1 MHVPRILVQMQ
12 NLTQQIFQ
20 LREAV
25 YLTSSQ
31 VVLTLQVLVWG
42 LLSEK
47 KSYGSVIL
55 NYGTFQFL

>member
-1 MHVPRILVQMQ
+1 MQ

-42 LLSEK
+42 PLSEK
-47 KSYGSVIL
+47 KGCGSLLDSITGCFSSCDPDIV
-55 NYGTFQFL
+55 FA